1 MPTCRFPISMMLS
14 LLEPTESALNSR
26 ETLYSFP
33 NFERVS
39 SRLFLVGV
47 ISRNIEFILFSPSL
61 PPWPRFTCGGSEL
74 DQIKTGHV
82 KFYQI
87 QHPSRLYVL
96 CRYQVTLSKANC
108 VCRMVKQKYGTETF
122 IVICIMYL
130 LIEENVFAM
139 SETLNW
145 VGGGKFETVWS
156 VGLTIGLKINV
167 SLVFARIFN
176 NNSSGFVFIIYM
188 LPNTTRWVWQLFIFC
203 NDKITSK

>member
-1 MPTCRFPISMMLS
+1 MSTIRDWVTSTLCQVPVLKPPILVCRADPLTLLSTNTLELESIQMPTCRFPISMMLS

-145 VGGGKFETVWS
+145 VGGGKFETV
-156 VGLTIGLKINV
+156 
-167 SLVFARIFN
+167 
-176 NNSSGFVFIIYM
+176 
-188 LPNTTRWVWQLFIFC
+188 
-203 NDKITSK
+203 